1 MIPPLP
7 STLKEIL
14 FIYKPNTC
22 ARLAYLQVEEEVSVH
37 DLSPPKLSGKLLQM
51 VALSHVVD
59 TLQVL
64 AVVIVGDT
72 GVHGIAADVDDWEK

>member
-22 ARLAYLQVEEEVSVH
+22 AWLAYLQVEEEVSVH
-37 DLSPPKLSGKLLQM
+37 DLSPAELSGERLQM

-59 TLQVL
+59 TSQVL
-64 AVVIVGDT
+64 AVVIVGDA
-72 GVHGIAADVDDWEK
+72 GVHGIAADIDDCEK